1 MENTSTPTHCPYC
14 ALQCGM
20 NITPLPQG
28 GVEVT
33 ERPDFPVNRGA
44 LCGKGRTAAQ
54 VLSPALRLT
63 APLVREG
70 GRLVEASWPRALDLI
85 AERLGATRERYGPDA
100 LGVFGG
106 GGLTNEKAYALGKF
120 ARVVLGT
127 SQIDYN
133 GRFCMSSAAAAG
145 TKAFG
150 LDRGLPFPLEDI
162 PKTGCVILVG
172 SNLAETM
179 PPSLRFFTELRE
191 NGGTLIV
198 VDPRRTRTAEQADLH
213 LAPRPGT
220 DLALA
225 LGLLHLVVAEGRTD
239 EEYIRERTTGWEE
252 ARAAAM
258 AHWPEHVERI
268 TGVSVPE
275 LREAVRLFCA
285 PETAMVLTA
294 RGPEQQ
300 SKGTDTVGAWINLC
314 LATGR
319 AGRPLSGYGCLT
331 GQGNG
336 QGGREHGQKAD
347 QLPGYRK
354 LDDPA
359 ARAHVAGVWG
369 VDPDALPGP
378 GRSAYELLDALGTDV
393 RALLLMGSNPVV
405 SAPRAAH
412 VEQRLRSLDF
422 LAVADVVLSETA
434 ELADVVL
441 PVTQWAEE
449 TGTTTSLEGRVLL
462 RRQAVTPPPG
472 VHSDLYVLHELA
484 DRLGVEKGFPT
495 DPEEVFEELRRASAG
510 GPADYSGITYRRLAE
525 ENGVF
530 WPCPEDSTGAG
541 ATADG
546 GAAAPDGAA
555 DTAEGAGT
563 AGAEGRFPGGTEPGT
578 PVAVAGGPEGV
589 SEGAGAGTAQH
600 ASAAGTAGAD
610 GRTTADA
617 GGGMAAGADGSV
629 AGAGGSLAVDGEDA
643 ALDVLPDDPASE
655 AVPGLTPLAPP
666 APLPGHPTT
675 GTEAASEARLVR
687 TVPRVVGGHP
697 GTPRL
702 FLDRF
707 ATPDGR
713 ARFVPVFHR
722 ATAEEPDSEYPLLL
736 TTGRVVSQYQ
746 SGAQTRRVAELNAA
760 APGPFVELH
769 PRLAARLG
777 AADGDPVA
785 VVSRRGR
792 AVAPA
797 RITPAIRPDTVFMP
811 FHWPGEG
818 RANTLTNPALD
829 PTSRMPEFKSC
840 AVRVEVLGPGE

>member
-1 MENTSTPTHCPYC
+1 MPNSVTPTHCPYC

-20 NITPLPQG
+20 NLTPAADG
-28 GVEVT
+28 TVEVV

-44 LCGKGRTAAQ
+44 LCGKGRTAPA
-54 VLSPALRLT
+54 VLSSRVRLT
-63 APLVREG
+63 SPLVREG
-70 GRLVEASWPRALDLI
+70 GELVPASWEEALDRI
-85 AERLGATRERYGPDA
+85 AGNLTRVRDAHGPDA
-100 LGVFGG
+100 VGVFGG

-172 SNLAETM
+172 SNPAETM
-179 PPSLRFFTELRE
+179 PPSLRYFTELRE

-198 VDPRRTRTAEQADLH
+198 IDPRRTKTAEQADLH

-225 LGLLHLVVAEGRTD
+225 LGLLHLVVAEGRVD
-239 EEYIRERTTGWEE
+239 EEYVRERTAGWEE

-258 AHWPEHVERI
+258 AHWPEQVERI
-268 TGVSVPE
+268 TGVSVPQ
-275 LREAVRLFCA
+275 LRETVRLFCE
-285 PETAMVLTA
+285 PEAAMVLTA

-300 SKGTDTVGAWINLC
+300 AKGTDTVGAWINLC

-354 LDDPA
+354 LTDPE
-359 ARAHVAGVWG
+359 ARRHVAEVWG
-369 VDPDALPGP
+369 VDPDSLPGP
-378 GRSAYELLDALGTDV
+378 GRSAYELLDALGSDV
-393 RALLLMGSNPVV
+393 RSLLLMGSNPVV

-412 VEQRLRSLDF
+412 VERRLRSLDF
-422 LAVADVVLSETA
+422 LAVCDVVLSETA
-434 ELADVVL
+434 ALADVVL

-462 RRQAVTPPPG
+462 RRQAITPPAG
-472 VHSDLYVLHELA
+472 VRSDLFVLRELA
-484 DRLGVEKGFPT
+484 DRLGVEKGFPA

-510 GPADYSGITYRRLAE
+510 GIADYSGIDYGRLAE
-525 ENGVF
+525 EGGVF
-530 WPCPEDSTGAG
+530 WPCPS
-541 ATADG
+541 
-546 GAAAPDGAA
+546 
-555 DTAEGAGT
+555 
-563 AGAEGRFPGGTEPGT
+563 
-578 PVAVAGGPEGV
+578 
-589 SEGAGAGTAQH
+589 SE
-600 ASAAGTAGAD
+600 
-610 GRTTADA
+610 
-617 GGGMAAGADGSV
+617 
-629 AGAGGSLAVDGEDA
+629 
-643 ALDVLPDDPASE
+643 SE
-655 AVPGLTPLAPP
+655 AA
-666 APLPGHPTT
+666 
-675 GTEAASEARLVR
+675 
-687 TVPRVVGGHP
+687 HP

-702 FLDRF
+702 FLERF
-707 ATPDGR
+707 ATGDGR
-713 ARFVPVFHR
+713 ARFVPVSHR
-722 ATAEEPDSEYPLLL
+722 PSAEEPDTEYPVLL
-736 TTGRVVSQYQ
+736 TTGRVVAQYQ

-777 AADGDPVA
+777 ASEGDPLA

-797 RITPAIRPDTVFMP
+797 RITTAIRPDTVFMP

-818 RANTLTNPALD
+818 RANVLTNPALD
-829 PTSRMPEFKSC
+829 PTSRMPEFKVC
-840 AVRVEVLGPGE
+840 AVRLEAVRVRA

>member
-1 MENTSTPTHCPYC
+1 MQNTATPTHCPYC

-20 NITPLPQG
+20 NLTPTPDG
-28 GVEVT
+28 TVEVS
-33 ERPDFPVNRGA
+33 ERADFPVNRGA
-44 LCGKGRTAAQ
+44 LCGKGRTAPA
-54 VLSPALRLT
+54 VLASGVRLT
-63 APLVREG
+63 SPLVRSG
-70 GRLVEASWPRALDLI
+70 GELVPASWDEALDRI
-85 AERLGATRERYGPDA
+85 AAGLRRTRAEHGPDGV
-100 LGVFGG
+100 GVFGG
-106 GGLTNEKAYALGKF
+106 GGLTNEKAYTLGKF

-145 TKAFG
+145 IKAFG

-179 PPSLRFFTELRE
+179 PPSLRFFNELRE

-198 VDPRRTRTAEQADLH
+198 IDPRRTKTAEQADLH

-225 LGLLHLVVAEGRTD
+225 LGLLHLVIAEGRVD
-239 EEYIRERTTGWEE
+239 EEYVQERTAGWED

-258 AHWPEHVERI
+258 AHWPEYVERI

-275 LREAVRLFCA
+275 LRETVRLFCE
-285 PETAMVLTA
+285 PESAMVLTA

-359 ARAHVAGVWG
+359 ARRHVAEVWG
-369 VDPDALPGP
+369 VDPESLPGP
-378 GRSAYELLDALGTDV
+378 GRSAYELLDALGTDIKS
-393 RALLLMGSNPVV
+393 LLLMASNPVV

-412 VEQRLRSLDF
+412 IEERIRSLDF
-422 LAVADVVLSETA
+422 LAVCDVVLSETA

-449 TGTTTSLEGRVLL
+449 TGTTTNLEGRVLL
-462 RRQAVTPPPG
+462 RRRAITPPEG
-472 VHSDLYVLHELA
+472 IRSDLEVLHELSA
-484 DRLGVEKGFPT
+484 RLGVEKGFPT

-510 GPADYSGITYRRLAE
+510 GPADYSGITYRRLVE
-525 ENGVF
+525 EDGVF
-530 WPCPEDSTGAG
+530 WPCP
-541 ATADG
+541 
-546 GAAAPDGAA
+546 GAAEAVGPEAA
-555 DTAEGAGT
+555 GDTT
-563 AGAEGRFPGGTEPGT
+563 
-578 PVAVAGGPEGV
+578 AVA
-589 SEGAGAGTAQH
+589 
-600 ASAAGTAGAD
+600 
-610 GRTTADA
+610 
-617 GGGMAAGADGSV
+617 
-629 AGAGGSLAVDGEDA
+629 
-643 ALDVLPDDPASE
+643 
-655 AVPGLTPLAPP
+655 
-666 APLPGHPTT
+666 
-675 GTEAASEARLVR
+675 
-687 TVPRVVGGHP
+687 HP

-713 ARFVPVFHR
+713 ARFVPVSHR
-722 ATAEEPDSEYPLLL
+722 ATAEEPDDEYPVLL
-736 TTGRVVSQYQ
+736 TTGRVVAQYQ

-777 AADGDPVA
+777 AAEGDPVA

-797 RITPAIRPDTVFMP
+797 RITNAIRPDTVFMP

-829 PTSRMPEFKSC
+829 PTSRMPEFKAC
-840 AVRVEVLGPGE
+840 AVRLETVRG

>member
-1 MENTSTPTHCPYC
+1 MQSTGTRTPATTPTHCPYC

-20 NITPLPQG
+20 NLTPVG
-28 GVEVT
+28 GGTVEVS
-33 ERPDFPVNRGA
+33 ERADFPVNRGA
-44 LCGKGRTAAQ
+44 LCGKGRTAAA
-54 VLSPALRLT
+54 VLAPGSRLT
-63 APLVREG
+63 SPLVRSG
-70 GRLVEASWPRALDLI
+70 DGALVPAGWDEALDRI
-85 AERLGATRERYGPDA
+85 AGNLQRTRARYGADA

-145 TKAFG
+145 TRAFG
-150 LDRGLPFPLEDI
+150 LDRGLPFPLEDV
-162 PKTGCVILVG
+162 PRTGCVILVG
-172 SNLAETM
+172 SNPAETM
-179 PPSLRFFTELRE
+179 PPSLRYFTELRE

-225 LGLLHLVVAEGRTD
+225 LGMLHLVVAEGRVD
-239 EEYIRERTTGWEE
+239 EAYVEERTSGWEE

-285 PETAMVLTA
+285 PEAAMVLTA

-300 SKGTDTVGAWINLC
+300 AKGTDTVGAWINLC

-354 LDDPA
+354 LTDPA
-359 ARAHVAGVWG
+359 ARRHVAEVWG
-369 VDPDALPGP
+369 VDPDSLPGP

-393 RALLLMGSNPVV
+393 RSLLVMGSNPVV

-412 VEQRLRSLDF
+412 VEERLRSLDF
-422 LAVADVVLSETA
+422 LAVCDVVLSETA

-462 RRQAVTPPPG
+462 RRRALTPPDG
-472 VHSDLYVLHELA
+472 IRGDLEVLHALA
-484 DRLGVEKGFPT
+484 GRLGVEKGFPT

-510 GPADYSGITYRRLAE
+510 GPADYSGIDYRRLAE

-530 WPCPEDSTGAG
+530 WPCPAPTGG
-541 ATADG
+541 D
-546 GAAAPDGAA
+546 AAAP
-555 DTAEGAGT
+555 
-563 AGAEGRFPGGTEPGT
+563 
-578 PVAVAGGPEGV
+578 
-589 SEGAGAGTAQH
+589 
-600 ASAAGTAGAD
+600 
-610 GRTTADA
+610 
-617 GGGMAAGADGSV
+617 
-629 AGAGGSLAVDGEDA
+629 
-643 ALDVLPDDPASE
+643 
-655 AVPGLTPLAPP
+655 
-666 APLPGHPTT
+666 
-675 GTEAASEARLVR
+675 
-687 TVPRVVGGHP
+687 HP

-707 ATPDGR
+707 ATDDGR
-713 ARFVPVFHR
+713 ARFVPVAHR
-722 ATAEEPDSEYPLLL
+722 PSAEEPDDEYPVLL
-736 TTGRVVSQYQ
+736 TTGRVVAQYQ
-746 SGAQTRRVAELNAA
+746 SGAQTRRVDELNAA

-777 AADGDPVA
+777 AAEGDPLA

-797 RITPAIRPDTVFMP
+797 RITTGIRPDTVFMP

-829 PTSRMPEFKSC
+829 PTSRMPEFKVC
-840 AVRVEVLGPGE
+840 AVRVETVTA

>member
-1 MENTSTPTHCPYC
+1 METSVTPTHCPYC

-20 NITPLPQG
+20 NLTPAADG
-28 GVEVT
+28 GVTVA
-33 ERPDFPVNRGA
+33 ERVDFPVNRGA
-44 LCGKGRTAAQ
+44 LCGKGRTAPTL
-54 VLSPALRLT
+54 LSSALRLT
-63 APLVREG
+63 EPLVRRDG
-70 GRLVEASWPRALDLI
+70 VLVPASWEEALDRI
-85 AERLGATRERYGPDA
+85 AEGLTRTRTEHGPDA
-100 LGVFGG
+100 CGVFGG

-145 TKAFG
+145 NKAFG
-150 LDRGLPFPLEDI
+150 IDRGLPFPMEDI

-172 SNLAETM
+172 SNPAETM
-179 PPSLRFFTELRE
+179 PPALRYFTELKQ

-198 VDPRRTRTAEQADLH
+198 IDPRRTRTAEQADLH

-225 LGLLHLVVAEGRTD
+225 LGLLHLVVSQGRTD
-239 EEYIRERTTGWEE
+239 EAFIEERTSGWEE
-252 ARAAAM
+252 TRAAAM
-258 AHWPEHVERI
+258 AHWPEYVERI
-268 TGVSVPE
+268 TGVPVPQ
-275 LREAVRLFCA
+275 LREVVRMFCE
-285 PETAMVLTA
+285 PSDAMVLTA

-319 AGRPLSGYGCLT
+319 SGRPYSGYGCLT

-354 LDDPA
+354 LTDPE
-359 ARAHVAGVWG
+359 ARRHVAGVWG
-369 VDPDALPGP
+369 VDPDSLPGP
-378 GRSAYELLDALGTDV
+378 GLSAYELLDALGTSI
-393 RALLLMGSNPVV
+393 RSLLLMGSNPVV

-412 VEQRLRSLDF
+412 IQQRLESLDF

-434 ELADVVL
+434 ALADVVL

-449 TGTTTSLEGRVLL
+449 TGTTTNLEGRVLL
-462 RRQAVTPPPG
+462 RRQAVAPPEG
-472 VHSDLYVLHELA
+472 VRSDLYVLHQLA
-484 DRLGVEKGFPT
+484 ARAGVEKGFPV

-510 GPADYSGITYRRLAE
+510 GIADYSGITYQRLAE

-530 WPCPEDSTGAG
+530 WPCPAQ
-541 ATADG
+541 DG
-546 GAAAPDGAA
+546 DLS
-555 DTAEGAGT
+555 D
-563 AGAEGRFPGGTEPGT
+563 
-578 PVAVAGGPEGV
+578 
-589 SEGAGAGTAQH
+589 
-600 ASAAGTAGAD
+600 
-610 GRTTADA
+610 DA
-617 GGGMAAGADGSV
+617 R
-629 AGAGGSLAVDGEDA
+629 
-643 ALDVLPDDPASE
+643 P
-655 AVPGLTPLAPP
+655 
-666 APLPGHPTT
+666 
-675 GTEAASEARLVR
+675 EAA
-687 TVPRVVGGHP
+687 TVHP
-697 GTPRL
+697 GSPRL
-702 FLDRF
+702 FLDRY
-707 ATPDGR
+707 ATEDGR
-713 ARFVPVFHR
+713 ARFAPVTYR
-722 ATAEEPDSEYPLLL
+722 PLAEEPDAEYPVLL

-746 SGAQTRRVAELNAA
+746 SGAQTRRVDELNAA

-777 AADGDPVA
+777 AGEGDAIA

-797 RITPAIRPDTVFMP
+797 RITTSIRPDTVFMP

-829 PTSRMPEFKSC
+829 PTSRMPEFKAC
-840 AVRVEVLGPGE
+840 AVRLEVAVQG

>member
-1 MENTSTPTHCPYC
+1 MQSTGTRNPATTPTHCPYC

-20 NITPLPQG
+20 NLTPVEG
-28 GVEVT
+28 GTVEVS
-33 ERPDFPVNRGA
+33 ERADFPVNRGA
-44 LCGKGRTAAQ
+44 LCGKGRTAAA
-54 VLSPALRLT
+54 VLAPGARLT
-63 APLVREG
+63 SPLVRSG
-70 GRLVEASWPRALDLI
+70 DGALVQAGWDEALDRI
-85 AERLGATRERYGPDA
+85 AGNLERTRARYGADA

-145 TKAFG
+145 TRAFG
-150 LDRGLPFPLEDI
+150 LDRGLPFPLEDV
-162 PKTGCVILVG
+162 PRTGCVILVG
-172 SNLAETM
+172 SNPAETM
-179 PPSLRFFTELRE
+179 PPSLRYFTELRE

-225 LGLLHLVVAEGRTD
+225 LGMLHLVVAEGRVD
-239 EEYIRERTTGWEE
+239 EAYVEERTSGWEE

-285 PETAMVLTA
+285 PEAAMVLTA

-300 SKGTDTVGAWINLC
+300 AKGTDTVGAWINLC

-354 LDDPA
+354 LTDPA
-359 ARAHVAGVWG
+359 ARRHVAGVWG
-369 VDPDALPGP
+369 VDPDSLPGP

-393 RALLLMGSNPVV
+393 RSLLVMGSNPVV

-412 VEQRLRSLDF
+412 VEERLRSLDF
-422 LAVADVVLSETA
+422 LAVCDVVLSETA

-462 RRQAVTPPPG
+462 RRRAITPPDG
-472 VHSDLYVLHELA
+472 VRGDLEVLHGLA
-484 DRLGVEKGFPT
+484 GRLGVEKGFPT
-495 DPEEVFEELRRASAG
+495 DPEEVFGELRRASAG
-510 GPADYSGITYRRLAE
+510 GPADYSGIDYRRLDE

-530 WPCPEDSTGAG
+530 WPCPAPTGG
-541 ATADG
+541 DDTRNPTA
-546 GAAAPDGAA
+546 P
-555 DTAEGAGT
+555 
-563 AGAEGRFPGGTEPGT
+563 
-578 PVAVAGGPEGV
+578 
-589 SEGAGAGTAQH
+589 
-600 ASAAGTAGAD
+600 
-610 GRTTADA
+610 
-617 GGGMAAGADGSV
+617 
-629 AGAGGSLAVDGEDA
+629 
-643 ALDVLPDDPASE
+643 
-655 AVPGLTPLAPP
+655 
-666 APLPGHPTT
+666 
-675 GTEAASEARLVR
+675 
-687 TVPRVVGGHP
+687 HP

-707 ATPDGR
+707 ATDDGR
-713 ARFVPVFHR
+713 ARFVPVAHR
-722 ATAEEPDSEYPLLL
+722 PSAEEPDDEYPVLL

-777 AADGDPVA
+777 AAEGDPLA

-797 RITPAIRPDTVFMP
+797 RITTGIRPDTVFMP

-829 PTSRMPEFKSC
+829 PTSRMPEFKVC
-840 AVRVEVLGPGE
+840 AVRVETVTS

>member
-1 MENTSTPTHCPYC
+1 MPNSATPTHCPYC

-20 NITPLPQG
+20 NLTPARDG
-28 GVEVT
+28 GVVVV

-44 LCGKGRTAAQ
+44 LCGKGRTAPA
-54 VLSPALRLT
+54 VLASGVRLT
-63 APLVREG
+63 SPLVRSG
-70 GRLVEASWPRALDLI
+70 GTLVPVGWDEALDRV
-85 AERLGATRERYGPDA
+85 AEGLGRTRTEHGPDA
-100 LGVFGG
+100 CGVFGG
-106 GGLTNEKAYALGKF
+106 GGLTNEKAYSLGKF

-145 TKAFG
+145 IKAFG

-162 PKTGCVILVG
+162 PRTGCVILVG
-172 SNLAETM
+172 SNPAETM
-179 PPSLRFFTELRE
+179 PPSLRYFTELRE

-198 VDPRRTRTAEQADLH
+198 VDPRRTKTAEQADLH

-225 LGLLHLVVAEGRTD
+225 LGLLHLIVAEGRVD
-239 EEYIRERTTGWEE
+239 EEYVSERTAGWDE

-258 AHWPEHVERI
+258 AHWPEYVERI
-268 TGVSVPE
+268 TGVSVPQ
-275 LREAVRLFCA
+275 LREAVRLFCE
-285 PETAMVLTA
+285 PEHAMVLTA

-359 ARAHVAGVWG
+359 ARRHVAEVWG
-369 VDPDALPGP
+369 VDPDSLPGP
-378 GRSAYELLDALGTDV
+378 GRSAYELLDALGTDI
-393 RALLLMGSNPVV
+393 RSLLLMGSNPVV

-412 VEQRLRSLDF
+412 IEERIKSLDF
-422 LAVADVVLSETA
+422 LAVCDVVLSETA
-434 ELADVVL
+434 ALADVVL

-449 TGTTTSLEGRVLL
+449 TGTTTNLEGRVLL
-462 RRQAVTPPPG
+462 RRRAISPPLG
-472 VHSDLYVLHELA
+472 VRSDLEVMHELA
-484 DRLGVEKGFPT
+484 ARLSGDRGLEKGFPT

-510 GPADYSGITYRRLAE
+510 GPADYSGITYGRLAD

-530 WPCPEDSTGAG
+530 WPCP
-541 ATADG
+541 
-546 GAAAPDGAA
+546 AAARPD
-555 DTAEGAGT
+555 DAEET
-563 AGAEGRFPGGTEPGT
+563 
-578 PVAVAGGPEGV
+578 
-589 SEGAGAGTAQH
+589 
-600 ASAAGTAGAD
+600 SAA
-610 GRTTADA
+610 
-617 GGGMAAGADGSV
+617 V
-629 AGAGGSLAVDGEDA
+629 
-643 ALDVLPDDPASE
+643 
-655 AVPGLTPLAPP
+655 
-666 APLPGHPTT
+666 
-675 GTEAASEARLVR
+675 
-687 TVPRVVGGHP
+687 HP

-707 ATPDGR
+707 ATPDGK
-713 ARFVPVFHR
+713 ARFVPVSHR
-722 ATAEEPDSEYPLLL
+722 ASAEEPDDEYPVLL
-736 TTGRVVSQYQ
+736 TTGRVVAQYQ
-746 SGAQTRRVAELNAA
+746 SGAQTRRVEELNSA

-777 AADGDPVA
+777 AAEGDPLA

-797 RITPAIRPDTVFMP
+797 RITTAIRPDTVFMP

-829 PTSRMPEFKSC
+829 PTSRMPEFKVC
-840 AVRVEVLGPGE
+840 AVRVETVKS

>member
-1 MENTSTPTHCPYC
+1 MQNTGTRTPATTPTHCPYC

-20 NITPLPQG
+20 NLTPVEG
-28 GVEVT
+28 GTVEVS
-33 ERPDFPVNRGA
+33 ERTDFPVNRGA
-44 LCGKGRTAAQ
+44 LCGKGRTAAA
-54 VLSPALRLT
+54 VLAPGARLT
-63 APLVREG
+63 SPLVRSG
-70 GRLVEASWPRALDLI
+70 DGALVPAGWDEALDRI
-85 AERLGATRERYGPDA
+85 AGNLERTRARYGADA

-145 TKAFG
+145 TRAFG
-150 LDRGLPFPLEDI
+150 LDRGLPFPLEDV
-162 PKTGCVILVG
+162 PRTGCVILVG
-172 SNLAETM
+172 SNPAETM
-179 PPSLRFFTELRE
+179 PPSLRYFTELRE

-198 VDPRRTRTAEQADLH
+198 VDPRRTKTAEQADLH

-225 LGLLHLVVAEGRTD
+225 LGMLHLVVAEGRVD
-239 EEYIRERTTGWEE
+239 EAYVEERTSGWEE

-258 AHWPEHVERI
+258 AHWPEYVERI

-285 PETAMVLTA
+285 PEAAMVLTA

-300 SKGTDTVGAWINLC
+300 AKGTDTVGAWINLC

-354 LDDPA
+354 LTDPA
-359 ARAHVAGVWG
+359 ARRHVAEVWG

-393 RALLLMGSNPVV
+393 RSLLVMGSNPVV

-412 VEQRLRSLDF
+412 VEGRLRSLDF
-422 LAVADVVLSETA
+422 LAVCDVVLSETA

-462 RRQAVTPPPG
+462 RRRAITPPDG
-472 VHSDLYVLHELA
+472 VRGDLEVLHGLA
-484 DRLGVEKGFPT
+484 GRLGVQKGFPT

-510 GPADYSGITYRRLAE
+510 GPADYSGIDYRRLAE

-530 WPCPEDSTGAG
+530 WPCPAQPAADDTH
-541 ATADG
+541 TADPG
-546 GAAAPDGAA
+546 TGT
-555 DTAEGAGT
+555 DTRTRTGTGSGSGSGSGRDMSTETGTGSGMYTDTGT
-563 AGAEGRFPGGTEPGT
+563 ASGMSTDTGSGSTDAGIGRDPRAATGTGSGMSTDTGRVTRTATGT
-578 PVAVAGGPEGV
+578 GSGMSTDTG
-589 SEGAGAGTAQH
+589 SDSDSDSSDAGAGLR
-600 ASAAGTAGAD
+600 AA
-610 GRTTADA
+610 
-617 GGGMAAGADGSV
+617 
-629 AGAGGSLAVDGEDA
+629 
-643 ALDVLPDDPASE
+643 P
-655 AVPGLTPLAPP
+655 
-666 APLPGHPTT
+666 
-675 GTEAASEARLVR
+675 
-687 TVPRVVGGHP
+687 HP

-707 ATPDGR
+707 ATDDGR
-713 ARFVPVFHR
+713 ARFAPVTHR
-722 ATAEEPDSEYPLLL
+722 PSAEEPDDEYPVLL

-777 AADGDPVA
+777 AADGDPLA

-797 RITPAIRPDTVFMP
+797 RITTGIRPDTVFMP

-829 PTSRMPEFKSC
+829 PTSRMPEFKVC
-840 AVRVEVLGPGE
+840 AVRVETVTS